1 MSTAGKR
8 NSMADNKSAKGNKTK
23 PTSRRAG
30 GSAKPGTVGPRTGA
44 PKRSPKTASSRAKPK
59 RSAASRNARSSEAG
73 KAQEKRERRSAALK
87 LFKRTNKNT
96 PAVFKLP
103 SKKNTSIVFSL
114 EEVREVLRS
123 RKGEGSKA
131 VEKKPA
137 PAREPK
143 SVIAQGTIKDETTT
157 PESRVIGAAS
167 LADILGV
174 EPGLGVKKSGLP
186 KKKPIPR
193 RFQKCHKLLLELR
206 KQVKAGLEM
215 RSKDTLKRSSKE
227 DSGDLSNYS
236 QHMADAGT
244 DNSDRDFAL
253 SLLSNEQDAL
263 AEIDQAISRIH
274 DGTYGICEVTGK
286 PIAHERLE
294 AVPFTRYSLEGQAQF
309 EGSSRK
315 GLQRRGLFPDSSVK
329 NPAQFTADDSKE

>member
-8 NSMADNKSAKGNKTK
+8 NSVANNKAAKGNKTK

-30 GSAKPGTVGPRTGA
+30 GSAKPGTVGPKTSA

-59 RSAASRNARSSEAG
+59 RTVAGGKPRSLKAG
-73 KAQEKRERRSAALK
+73 KAQEKKERRSAALK
-87 LFKRTNKNT
+87 LFKRTKTNT

-103 SKKNTSIVFSL
+103 SKKNTPIVFSL

-123 RKGEGSKA
+123 RKGEGNKA

-157 PESRVIGAAS
+157 AESRVIGAAS

-193 RFQKCHKLLLELR
+193 RFQKYHKLLLELR

-244 DNSDRDFAL
+244 DSSDRDFAL
-253 SLLSNEQDAL
+253 SLLSNEQEAL
-263 AEIDQAISRIH
+263 AEIEVAISRIH

-286 PIAHERLE
+286 PIAHERLK

-309 EGSSRK
+309 EGSSHKR
-315 GLQRRGLFPDSSVK
+315 LQRRGPFPDFSVEK
-329 NPAQFTADDSKE
+329 SAQFTADDSD